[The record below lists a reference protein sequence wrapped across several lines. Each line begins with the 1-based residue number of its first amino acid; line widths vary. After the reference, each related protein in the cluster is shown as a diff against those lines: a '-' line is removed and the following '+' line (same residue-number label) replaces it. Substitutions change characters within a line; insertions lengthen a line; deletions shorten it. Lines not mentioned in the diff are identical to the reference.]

1 MGKNKKSQSKRPL
14 GSKAK
19 SGNVI
24 DFNSGRVQ
32 GLHQTDPMG
41 ASWRSY
47 PRSGLRLDLI
57 NRLKSKP
64 EESRTGDDWW
74 QLGEYQVV
82 EGLSAGDESSINA
95 GSQALMKGAHLTP
108 AHAGCL
114 LDLGWLLCYK
124 GLDQMALFYLD
135 KAVQAVPSSRDVW
148 TLRGWACVGSGDRGQ
163 SIESFLK
170 AVSLPGATEGDRETL
185 AALESGADLAQLR
198 KDLVLRKFDDEVLR
212 GKHGDPKEAARSGV
226 VQFKQLLEKK
236 PDDADLAYGLA
247 YCHYI
252 LNQFDHAEPL
262 LLRVIGEKADHADSL
277 TLLGLIAKKRGNT
290 EQQVEYYERAVRAD
304 PRHVLANTNLASHYQ
319 DKGDFHGAR
328 PMLLRAIEAAPPDDP
343 HLPIAF
349 DLLGNSFASIEHDYE
364 KEAEL
369 HRQAIALDP
378 KRSLF
383 HANLVVALLSAGR
396 VKDAQRALQSAKNA
410 RLVFPNQSMVENLV
424 RLYQEKTLHP
434 YEYMQFVDELAPSMG
449 WTALKTLVRRA
460 WDRRNQ
466 VDQDERVNFLGALGL
481 MASKTGDHD
490 LALEI
495 WRYGCTQPGG
505 EPFGPN
511 LAVELSNLGR
521 HAEAI
526 EAAETMSMETP
537 RSWTILGNIRRSA
550 GQFKL
555 AIEAYGYALDRDERF
570 LLPISNAVSAA
581 REGLLADEIEP
592 FIERLRSDWNSS
604 VQASSILGQALALQ
618 GKLSSATECFQKA
631 IWNGKEIRTPDEIWR
646 DERDVEDISLHGA
659 PSLEHHYA
667 AAKCFL
673 ELGRTDLLTLLV
685 AKVNEWPEWM
695 NGDWMILQA
704 EVHLAANELD
714 VASAIISKM
723 QDQPPPRIVA
733 SKIAI
738 QRRTF
743 EEADRIISVGLSDEA
758 AEGFN
763 YPEGRPDAMFRVL
776 AAERALV
783 VGEPERS
790 EDLAREA
797 VRRDPACARAR
808 LALVAALAGRT
819 TEQERQTLI
828 RDGLRRS
835 PGHPALVAGLIESLV
850 GDGDSE
856 SASVELEKFRPLLT
870 ERCASVVT
878 FRLGELIAVD
888 RLSKLT
894 TKSDTPSMTIPSWP
908 WLEKL
913 QSPLRDWMHGAHLSL
928 VRGEELAAAYG
939 LYISKV
945 AEYLLVLRI
954 MEPFRNSMPDAHTLF
969 SDRHRDAARF
979 MGGGAP
985 PSIGGIARLL
995 DAASRSYRSSDDE
1008 LTIRFREA
1016 VSRGEFGDA
1025 RRLRSPEL
1033 VDQLLELGKARN
1045 STAHLG
1051 DQDMASIKA
1060 ATKCVVSDGQPGLLL
1075 SALGAL

>member
-1 MGKNKKSQSKRPL
+1 MGRNKKNQNK
-14 GSKAK
+14 GTTVSKAK
-19 SGNVI
+19 SSNVI
-24 DFNSGRVQ
+24 DFNSSRVQ

-41 ASWRSY
+41 ASWREY
-47 PRSGLRLDLI
+47 PRSALRLELI

-64 EESRTGDDWW
+64 EDSRTGDDWW

-82 EGLSAGDESSINA
+82 EGLSAGDESIINA
-95 GSQALMKGAHLTP
+95 GSQALMKGAHLSP
-108 AHAGCL
+108 AHPGCL

-163 SIESFLK
+163 AIDSFLK
-170 AVSLPGATEGDRETL
+170 AVSLPGATDGDIEIL
-185 AALESGADLAQLR
+185 ANLESGADLAQLR
-198 KDLVLRKFDDEVLR
+198 KDLVLRKFDDEVMR
-212 GKHGDPKEAARSGV
+212 GKHGDPKDAARSGV
-226 VQFKQLLEKK
+226 VQLKQLLERK
-236 PDDADLAYGLA
+236 PDDAELAYGLA
-247 YCHYI
+247 YCYYV
-252 LNQFDHAEPL
+252 LNQLDHAEPL
-262 LLRVIGEKADHADSL
+262 LLRVIGEKAEHADSL

-290 EQQVEYYERAVRAD
+290 ELQREYYERAVRAD
-304 PRHVLANTNLASHYQ
+304 PRHVLANTNLAAHYQ

-369 HRQAIALDP
+369 HRQAIELDP
-378 KRSLF
+378 KRPLF

-396 VKDAQRALQSAKNA
+396 VKDAQRSLQSAKNA
-410 RLVFPNQSMVENLV
+410 RLVLPNQSMVENLV

-434 YEYMQFVDELAPSMG
+434 YEYMQSVDKLAPIMG
-449 WTALKTLVRRA
+449 WAALKTLVRRA
-460 WDRRNQ
+460 WDRSNQ
-466 VDQDERVNFLGALGL
+466 IDQEERVDFLNALGL
-481 MASKTGDHD
+481 MASKTGDHE

-505 EPFGPN
+505 RLFGAN
-511 LAVELSNLGR
+511 LAVELSDLGR

-537 RSWTILGNIRRSA
+537 RSWTILGNIRGSA

-555 AIEAYGYALDRDERF
+555 AIEAYRYALDKDERF
-570 LLPISNAVSAA
+570 LLPIANAVSAA

-604 VQASSILGQALALQ
+604 IQASSILGQALALQ
-618 GKLSSATECFQKA
+618 GKLSSAAECFKKA
-631 IWNGKEIRTPDEIWR
+631 IWNASEIRTPNEIWR
-646 DERDVEDISLHGA
+646 DERDVEDISLQGE

-667 AAKCFL
+667 AAKCFF
-673 ELGRTDLLTLLV
+673 ELGRTDLLSLLIT
-685 AKVNEWPEWM
+685 KVNEWPEWM

-714 VASAIISKM
+714 LASAIISKM

-738 QRRTF
+738 KRQNF
-743 EEADRIISVGLSDEA
+743 EEADRMIAEGLTDEA

-783 VGEPERS
+783 VGEPEGS

-797 VRRDPACARAR
+797 VRRDPTCVRAR
-808 LALVAALAGRT
+808 LALVAALVGRT

-828 RDGLRRS
+828 KDGLRRS
-835 PGHPALVAGLIESLV
+835 QGHPALVAGLIESLV
-850 GDGDSE
+850 GEGDSE
-856 SASVELEKFRPLLT
+856 SASLELEKYRPLLS
-870 ERCASVVT
+870 ERCASVVA

-908 WLEKL
+908 WLERL

-954 MEPFRNSMPDAHTLF
+954 MQPFRNSMPDAHTLF

-1025 RRLRSPEL
+1025 RTLRSSEL

>member
-1 MGKNKKSQSKRPL
+1 MGRNKKSHIKGVSVN
-14 GSKAK
+14 KAK
-19 SGNVI
+19 SPSVI
-24 DFNSGRVQ
+24 DFTGGRVH

-41 ASWRSY
+41 ASWRAY
-47 PRSGLRLDLI
+47 PRSGLRLNLI
-57 NRLKSKP
+57 DRLKSKP
-64 EESRTGDDWW
+64 EESRSGDDWW
-74 QLGEYQVV
+74 QLGEYQVI

-148 TLRGWACVGSGDRGQ
+148 ALRGWACVGSGDREQ
-163 SIESFLK
+163 AIESFQK
-170 AVSLPGATEGDRETL
+170 AVSLPRATEGDRIILTD
-185 AALESGADLAQLR
+185 LESGADLAKLR

-226 VQFKQLLEKK
+226 VQLKQLLEKK
-236 PDDADLAYGLA
+236 PNDHELAYGLA

-252 LNQFDHAEPL
+252 LNQFDRAEPL
-262 LLRVIGEKADHADSL
+262 LLRVIGEKTEQADSL
-277 TLLGLIAKKRGNT
+277 TLLGLIAKKRGNI
-290 EQQVEYYERAVRAD
+290 EQQREYYERAVHANRL
-304 PRHVLANTNLASHYQ
+304 HVLANTNLASYYQ
-319 DKGDFHGAR
+319 DKGDFHRAR

-343 HLPIAF
+343 HLSIAF
-349 DLLGNSFASIEHDYE
+349 DLLGISFASIEHDYE
-364 KEAEL
+364 KEALL

-378 KRSLF
+378 KRPTF

-396 VKDAQRALQSAKNA
+396 VKDAQRALQSAKSA
-410 RLVFPNQSMVENLV
+410 RLLLPNLSMVENLV
-424 RLYQEKTLHP
+424 RLYQDKTLHP
-434 YEYMQFVDELAPSMG
+434 YEYMQLVDELAPSMG

-466 VDQDERVNFLGALGL
+466 VDQGERVNFLGALGL

-555 AIEAYGYALDRDERF
+555 AIEAYRYALDKDERF
-570 LLPISNAVSAA
+570 LLPIINAVSAA

-592 FIERLRSDWNSS
+592 FIRRLRSDWNSS
-604 VQASSILGQALALQ
+604 FPASSILGQALSLQ
-618 GKLSSATECFQKA
+618 GKLSSATECFQDA
-631 IWNGKEIRTPDEIWR
+631 IWNGKEIRTPNEIWR
-646 DERDVEDISLHGA
+646 NERDVEDISLHGG

-673 ELGRTDLLTLLV
+673 ELGRIDLLTLLV
-685 AKVNEWPEWM
+685 AEVKKWPDWM

-714 VASAIISKM
+714 MAYAIISKM
-723 QDQPPPRIVA
+723 PDQPPPRIVA

-738 QRRTF
+738 RRRTF
-743 EEADRIISVGLSDEA
+743 EEADRIISLGLADEA

-808 LALVAALAGRT
+808 LALVAALVGRT

-850 GDGDSE
+850 GEGDSE
-856 SASVELEKFRPLLT
+856 SASSELEKLRPLLT
-870 ERCASVVT
+870 ERCASVVA

-894 TKSDTPSMTIPSWP
+894 TKSDAPSMTIPSWH

-995 DAASRSYRSSDDE
+995 DAASRTYRSSDDE

-1025 RRLRSPEL
+1025 RTLRSPEL